1 MLILY
6 ALRDAWREGFSLQTL
21 RSDFIAGITVGIV
34 AIPLGMALAIAVGIA
49 PQYGL
54 YTVIVAGMLAAFFG
68 GSRVN
73 ITGPTAAFVVILLPI
88 VQQYGLSGLL
98 VATIMSGVILLIMGL
113 CRLGRLVLY
122 VPYPVTT
129 GFTAGIGF
137 SIAFLQLKDLFNLQV
152 QGVPMTFPDKVAAFY
167 TALPSL
173 SGADAMVGVAAIA
186 TFIVWSRLKTRIPP
200 HVIALFIGTLVALA
214 LDMSGTGHALLLGE
228 KFSYSINGVTG
239 QGIPQQLPHLILPWQ
254 NIDISWSL
262 INELM
267 PSALTIAVLGSIES
281 LLCAVVADGMSGKK
295 HNPNAELV
303 GQGIANIITP
313 FFSGIPATAAIART
327 ATNVR
332 SGAFSPVAGIIH
344 ALFVLLAMLAL
355 APVLSYIPMSAL
367 AGLLIMVAW
376 NMSEAP
382 HFVHII
388 RVAPRRDV
396 AVLLTCFFL
405 TVIFDMVVAVGVGI
419 GLACMLF
426 IHRVSALTNIS
437 MRRPHEHQHLT
448 HLADDILIYDIN
460 GPLFFAACER
470 AMSVISHSGEEY
482 RAVVLDF
489 SDVST
494 MDMTGIHAL
503 EAALERINQQPV
515 IFYDV
520 RPEVEKKLYRS
531 RLIDRKR
538 VFVCRNQHEL
548 ERLLLL
554 LAA

>member
-1 MLILY
+1 MLIFY

-98 VATIMSGVILLIMGL
+98 VATMMSGIILLIMGL

-137 SIAFLQLKDLFNLQV
+137 SIAFLQLKDLFNLQIT
-152 QGVPMTFPDKVAAFY
+152 GIPMTFPDKVYAY
-167 TALPSL
+167 YMALPST
-173 SGADAMVGVAAIA
+173 SMADAIVGIIAIL
-186 TFIVWSRLKTRIPP
+186 TFILWAKLKTRIPP
-200 HVIALFIGTLVALA
+200 HVIALFVGTIVALI
-214 LDMSGTGHALLLGE
+214 LDKSGAGHALLLGE
-228 KFSYSINGVTG
+228 KFTYNINGITG
-239 QGIPQQLPHLILPWQ
+239 QGIPQQLPHFSLPWHG
-254 NIDISWSL
+254 IEISWSL
-262 INELM
+262 INELL

-313 FFSGIPATAAIART
+313 FFAGIPATAAIART

-332 SGAFSPVAGIIH
+332 SGAFSPIAGIVH

-355 APVLSYIPMSAL
+355 APALSYIPMSAL

-388 RVAPRRDV
+388 KVAPQRDV

-426 IHRVSALTNIS
+426 IHRVSSLTNIS
-437 MRRPHEHQHLT
+437 MRRPHEHHHLT
-448 HLADDILIYDIN
+448 NLGDDVLIYDIN
-460 GPLFFAACER
+460 GPLFFGACER
-470 AMSVISHSGEEY
+470 AMSVISHRGETY
-482 RAVVLDF
+482 SAIILDF

-494 MDMTGIHAL
+494 LDMTGIRAL
-503 EAALERINQQPV
+503 QSALERISHQPIV
-515 IFYDV
+515 FFDV
-520 RPEVEKKLYRS
+520 RPEVEKKLRKS
-531 RLIDRKR
+531 KLIDCKT
-538 VFVCRNQHEL
+538 VYACSDKHEI

-554 LAA
+554 LRG

>member
-1 MLILY
+1 MLIFY

-54 YTVIVAGMLAAFFG
+54 YTVIVGGMLAAFFG

-98 VATIMSGVILLIMGL
+98 VATMMSGIILLIMGL
-113 CRLGRLVLY
+113 CRFGRLVLY

-137 SIAFLQLKDLFNLQV
+137 SIAFLQIKDLFNLQIT
-152 QGVPMTFPDKVAAFY
+152 GVPMTFPDKVHAFY
-167 TALPSL
+167 LALPSL
-173 SGADAMVGVAAIA
+173 STPDAIVGIAAIV
-186 TFIVWSRLKTRIPP
+186 TFVAWSKLKSRIPP
-200 HVIALFIGTLVALA
+200 HVIALFVGTLLA
-214 LDMSGTGHALLLGE
+214 LLLDVTGSGHALLLGE
-228 KFSYSINGVTG
+228 KFTYNINGVIG
-239 QGIPQQLPHLILPWQ
+239 QGIPQQLPHFNLPWQ

-262 INELM
+262 INELL

-332 SGAFSPVAGIIH
+332 SGAFSPLAGIFH

-355 APVLSYIPMSAL
+355 APALSYIPMSAL

-382 HFVHII
+382 HFIHII
-388 RVAPRRDV
+388 KVAPKRDV

-405 TVIFDMVVAVGVGI
+405 TVIFDMVVAVGVGV

-437 MRRPHEHQHLT
+437 MRRPHEHHHLT
-448 HLADDILIYDIN
+448 HLNDDVLIYDIN

-470 AMSVISHSGEEY
+470 AMSVISHTGEEY
-482 RAVVLDF
+482 SAVILDF

-503 EAALERINQQPV
+503 ESALQRISHQPV

-531 RLIDRKR
+531 KLIDRKH
-538 VFVCRNQHEL
+538 VYACHNENEL

-554 LAA
+554 LRA